1 VLEAEEHASARN
13 ARVRGRIVGFGASN
27 DAFHMTQPDPEGRG
41 AVSAMQGALRDAGAE
56 PADVGYINAHGTST
70 PMNDRVEAQAIRS
83 VFNGSR
89 PPVSSSKGS
98 IGHLLGAAG
107 AVEAVAVFGAMER
120 GELLPT
126 INLTELDPECD
137 MEHVTERRPA
147 PVKLA
152 LSNSF
157 GFGGQNATLALAAA

>member
-1 VLEAEEHASARN
+1 
-13 ARVRGRIVGFGASN
+13 
-27 DAFHMTQPDPEGRG
+27 MTQPEPEGRG
-41 AVSAMQGALRDAGAE
+41 AIAAMEGALRDAGAQ
-56 PADVGYINAHGTST
+56 PADVGYVNAHGTST
-70 PMNDRVEAQAIRS
+70 PMNDRVEAQAVRT

-89 PPVSSSKGS
+89 PPISSSKGS

-107 AVEAVAVFGAMER
+107 AVEAVATLVAMER

-126 INLTELDPECD
+126 INLNDLDPECD
-137 MEHVTERRPA
+137 LEHVTERRPA

-157 GFGGQNATLALAAA
+157 GFGGQNASLALAAA

>member
-1 VLEAEEHASARN
+1 
-13 ARVRGRIVGFGASN
+13 
-27 DAFHMTQPDPEGRG
+27 
-41 AVSAMQGALRDAGAE
+41 
-56 PADVGYINAHGTST
+56 
-70 PMNDRVEAQAIRS
+70 
-83 VFNGSR
+83 
-89 PPVSSSKGS
+89 
-98 IGHLLGAAG
+98 
-107 AVEAVAVFGAMER
+107 MER
-120 GELLPT
+120 GELPPT

>member
-1 VLEAEEHASARN
+1 
-13 ARVRGRIVGFGASN
+13 
-27 DAFHMTQPDPEGRG
+27 MTQPDPDGRG
-41 AVSAMQGALRDAGAE
+41 AISARRGALRDAGAQ
-56 PADVGYINAHGTST
+56 PSDVDYINAHGTST
-70 PMNDRVEAQAIRS
+70 PMNDRVEAQAVRA
-83 VFNGSR
+83 VFNGAR

-107 AVEAVAVFGAMER
+107 AVEAVATLGAMER

-126 INLTELDPECD
+126 INLTELHPECD
-137 MEHVTERRPA
+137 LEHVTQRRSA

-157 GFGGQNATLALAAA
+157 GFGGQNASLALAAA